1 LCFKLGIMTI
11 LVNANEQQMQFFL
24 QKTISGTIQIVQY
37 NGVDIFTADAYFDCL
52 YEENGAAFITVTN
65 APVFVNAVIAT
76 TQNMPKNFIRF
87 NGWPYFLERHVW
99 ELTNIHSDIQK
110 TAEVL
115 LQQMSIKPI
124 WCADI
129 PGFIAAR
136 SIAAIINEAYFA
148 LGESVSTMEDINTAM
163 RLGTNYPLGPFEWVN
178 IIGQKRIVQLM
189 YAMQQQNQQYQI
201 APLLLTSSA
210 NK

>member
-1 LCFKLGIMTI
+1 MTI
-11 LVNANEQQMQFFL
+11 LVNANEQQMQVFL
-24 QKTISGTIQIVQY
+24 QKPISETMQVLQY
-37 NGVDIFTADAYFDCL
+37 NGSGILNADAYFDFL
-52 YEENGAAFITVTN
+52 FEEEGPVFSTVTN
-65 APVFVNAVIAT
+65 APVFVNAVIT
-76 TQNMPKNFIRF
+76 PTQKMPKNFIRF
-87 NGWPYFLERHVW
+87 NGWPYFLERNVW

-110 TAEVL
+110 TAEL
-115 LQQMSIKPI
+115 ILQQMSIKPI

-148 LGESVSTMEDINTAM
+148 LGESVSTVEDINTAM

>member
-1 LCFKLGIMTI
+1 MMI

-24 QKTISGTIQIVQY
+24 QKTISETIQVLQY
-37 NGVDIFTADAYFDCL
+37 NGSAILTADAYFDCL
-52 YEENGAAFITVTN
+52 FEEEGPVFSTVTN
-65 APVFVNAVIAT
+65 APVFVNAVIT
-76 TQNMPKNFIRF
+76 PTQNMPRNFIRF
-87 NGWPYFLERHVW
+87 NGWPYFIERNVW

-110 TAEVL
+110 TAEMI
-115 LQQMSIKPI
+115 LQQMFIKPI

-148 LGESVSTMEDINTAM
+148 LGESVSTVEDINTAM

-178 IIGQKRIVQLM
+178 IIGQKRIVQLLH
-189 YAMQQQNQQYQI
+189 AMQEQNQQYQI
-201 APLLLTSSA
+201 APLLLPSSA